1 MQCMSDA
8 QNTPTASPVGGLYL
22 AMRHTSC
29 LSFVCTEGSA
39 KFGFFWSKLLKK
51 RILRMQSQK
60 YALRDRSVKFLFSYV
75 LLLAYELVVQ
85 K

>member
-1 MQCMSDA
+1 
-8 QNTPTASPVGGLYL
+8 
-22 AMRHTSC
+22 
-29 LSFVCTEGSA
+29 
-39 KFGFFWSKLLKK
+39 
-51 RILRMQSQK
+51 MQSQK